1 MITTADER
9 DTEVIRAGLRDT
21 LSDFFGG
28 AWERLGDVPGSRW
41 VNLVGALV
49 VGMVFAGGFE
59 SRRRRR
65 NR

>member
-9 DTEVIRAGLRDT
+9 DTEVIRAGLRDA

-41 VNLVGALV
+41 VKLVGALV
-49 VGMVFAGGFE
+49 VGIMLAGGFE
-59 SRRRRR
+59 SWKKRR

>member
-9 DTEVIRAGLRDT
+9 DTEAIRAELRDA
-21 LSDFFGG
+21 LSNFFGD
-28 AWERLGDVPGSRW
+28 AWERLGDVPISRW

-49 VGMVFAGGFE
+49 VGIMLAGGFK

>member
-1 MITTADER
+1 MKTAADER
-9 DTEVIRAGLRDT
+9 DTEVIRAGLRDA
-21 LSDFFGG
+21 LSDFFGDT
-28 AWERLGDVPGSRW
+28 WERLGDVPGSRW

-49 VGMVFAGGFE
+49 VGILFAGGFE